1 MRAHMGITPLFCLA
15 LSACAL
21 GPDYTRPELPVPEGW
36 STTATPTDG
45 ATTPSLARAPRLDP
59 IGEID
64 IMVQPRWWAAFG
76 DPELDALLHAAV
88 IQNLDLK
95 IAAANL
101 EQSRA
106 VARVAAAPLWGTVA
120 LQPRYDKT
128 KQSRRIVEEPSAAL
142 RELGVTAPPNP
153 SKQYSLPIDVSYEF
167 DLWGR
172 LRRGRE
178 AATAEFHATRED
190 GHAIYLSLLVTVAG
204 NYFDVREIDERIALA
219 ERAQV
224 LGNETLRIVEKR
236 YEAGMIAQTD
246 VLRVRAQEA
255 QLDGDVIELKRRRV
269 ERQHALAVLLG
280 QAPGV
285 FEATAKPTTR
295 DPGLAPLASIPS
307 AKAQPGHPW
316 PAPLASIP
324 SAKPLR
330 GVVWIPQV
338 TPGLPSSLLAR
349 RPDVRAAEYRL
360 IAANARIG
368 EAKAAFFPTLSLTG
382 EYGYQSRALDN
393 LISSKSITWGINP
406 QLYVPLFD
414 GGKRRGQLQ
423 VAHAATEEAVERY
436 RLTLLRAF
444 EEVENALAAGSYHAQ
459 QQTQIARAVAALNAA
474 HVQVRR
480 QYEHGQVSLLD
491 VLDAERSLLAVEERA
506 LALYRARLDAVLFL
520 YKALGGGWEQGA
532 FTGQ

>member
-21 GPDYTRPELPVPEGW
+21 GPDYTRPELPVSEGW

-153 SKQYSLPIDVSYEF
+153 SKQYSLPIEVSYEF

-204 NYFDVREIDERIALA
+204 NYFDIRETDERIALT
-219 ERAQV
+219 ERAQA
-224 LGNETLRIVEKR
+224 LGNATLHITEKK
-236 YEAGMIAQTD
+236 YAAGMIAQTD
-246 VLRVRAQEA
+246 VLRVRAQVA
-255 QLDGDVIELKRRRV
+255 QLDGDVIELQRRRV

-280 QAPGV
+280 QPPGV
-285 FEATAKPTTR
+285 LEATAKSPIR
-295 DPGLAPLASIPS
+295 DLG
-307 AKAQPGHPW
+307 

-382 EYGYQSRALDN
+382 EYGYQSRALNN

>member
-1 MRAHMGITPLFCLA
+1 MRASIGIVAFFCLA
-15 LSACAL
+15 LNACAL
-21 GPDYTRPELPVPEGW
+21 GPDYTRPELPVPERW
-36 STTATPTDG
+36 SNTTTATQ
-45 ATTPSLARAPRLDP
+45 
-59 IGEID
+59 ID
-64 IMVQPRWWAAFG
+64 TLVQPRWWTAFG
-76 DPELDALLHAAV
+76 DPELDALLHAAMA
-88 IQNLDLK
+88 QNLDLK

-106 VARVAAAPLWGTVA
+106 AARMAAAPMWGTAA
-120 LQPRYDKT
+120 LQPRYAKT
-128 KQSRRIVEEPSAAL
+128 KQSRRIVEDPSAAL

-153 SKQYSLPIDVSYEF
+153 SKQYSLPLEVSYEF

-190 GHAIYLSLLVTVAG
+190 AHTIYLTLLTTVAG
-204 NYFDVREIDERIALA
+204 NYFDIREIDERIMLA
-219 ERAQV
+219 ERVQA
-224 LGNETLRIVEKR
+224 LGNETLRIAEKK
-236 YEAGMIAQTD
+236 YAAGMIAQTD
-246 VLRVRAQEA
+246 VLRVRAQVA
-255 QLDGDVIELKRRRV
+255 QLDGDIIELQHRHV

-280 QAPGV
+280 QPPGV
-285 FEATAKPTTR
+285 LEATAKSPVR
-295 DPGLAPLASIPS
+295 DPGSAPLVSI
-307 AKAQPGHPW
+307 
-316 PAPLASIP
+316 L

-330 GVVWIPQV
+330 AVVQIPQV
-338 TPGLPSSLLAR
+338 IPGLPSNLLAR

-368 EAKAAFFPTLSLTG
+368 EAKAAFFPAITLTG

-393 LISSKSITWGINP
+393 LISSKSITWGISP

-423 VAHAATEEAVERY
+423 AARAATEEAVERY

-444 EEVENALAAGSYHAQ
+444 EEVENALAARFYQAQ
-459 QQTQIARAVAALNAA
+459 QQTRITVAVEALNTA
-474 HVQVRR
+474 HMQVRR
-480 QYEHGQVSLLD
+480 QYEHGQVPLLE

-506 LALYRARLDAVLFL
+506 LALHRARLDAVLFL

-532 FTGQ
+532 FTGQQPANHPEM

>member
-1 MRAHMGITPLFCLA
+1 MRAHLGMVQFFCLA

-21 GPDYTRPELPVPEGW
+21 GPDYTRPELSVPERW
-36 STTATPTDG
+36 SVTAT
-45 ATTPSLARAPRLDP
+45 ATQ
-59 IGEID
+59 ID
-64 IMVQPRWWAAFG
+64 TMVQPRWWTAFG

-88 IQNLDLK
+88 ANNLDLK

-106 VARVAAAPLWGTVA
+106 AARVAAAPLWGTAA
-120 LQPRYDKT
+120 LQPSYEKT
-128 KQSRRIVEEPSAAL
+128 KQSRRIVEDPSAAL

-153 SKQYSLPIDVSYEF
+153 SKQYSLPLAVSYEF

-190 GHAIYLSLLVTVAG
+190 THTIYLILLTTVAA
-204 NYFDVREIDERIALA
+204 NYFDMREIDERIVLT
-219 ERAQV
+219 ERARA
-224 LGNETLRIVEKR
+224 LGNETLRIAEKR
-236 YEAGMIAQTD
+236 YAVGMIAQTD
-246 VLRVRAQEA
+246 VLRVRAQVA
-255 QLDGDVIELKRRRV
+255 QLDGDVIELQRRRV

-280 QAPGV
+280 QPPGV
-285 FEATAKPTTR
+285 FAVSPN
-295 DPGLAPLASIPS
+295 S
-307 AKAQPGHPW
+307 QPGHPW
-316 PAPLASIP
+316 PAALASIP

-330 GVVWIPQV
+330 AVVQIPQV
-338 TPGLPSSLLAR
+338 IPGLPSSLLAR

-382 EYGYQSRALDN
+382 EYGYQSRELDN

-423 VAHAATEEAVERY
+423 AARAATEEAVERY

-444 EEVENALAAGSYHAQ
+444 EEVENALAAGFYQAQ
-459 QQTQIARAVAALNAA
+459 QQTQIAVAVEALNAA
-474 HVQVRR
+474 QVQVRR
-480 QYEHGQVSLLD
+480 QYEYGQVSLLD

-506 LALYRARLDAVLFL
+506 LALHRARLDAVLFL

-532 FTGQ
+532 SAGRQPR